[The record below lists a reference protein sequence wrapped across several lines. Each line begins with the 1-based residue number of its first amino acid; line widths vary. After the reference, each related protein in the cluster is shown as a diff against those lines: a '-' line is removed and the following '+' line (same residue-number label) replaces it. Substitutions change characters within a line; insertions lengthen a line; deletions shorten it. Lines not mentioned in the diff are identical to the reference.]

1 MNGAKR
7 REEIL
12 KLIKSSELPI
22 SGSALAKQTGVSRQI
37 IVQDIALLKAS
48 GADILSTNKGYILKS
63 PERVSRVMKV
73 VHADDEVG
81 DELNT
86 IVDLGGFVE
95 NVFVWHRIYGKIEA
109 KLSIGSR
116 RNISE
121 YLESLKTGR
130 SSPLKNVTSEYHYH
144 NITAETEQ
152 VLDLIEE
159 ALDKKGYLVH
169 DEF

>member
-1 MNGAKR
+1 MNAVQR

-12 KLIKSSELPI
+12 KLIEGSSVPV
-22 SGSALAKQTGVSRQI
+22 SGSVLSKQVGVSRQI

-48 GADILSTNKGYILKS
+48 GVDILSTNKGYVLQT
-63 PERVSRVMKV
+63 PERASRVMKV
-73 VHADDEVG
+73 VHSDDEVG

-86 IVDLGGFVE
+86 IVDLGGTVE

-109 KLSIGSR
+109 QLSIGSR
-116 RNISE
+116 RNVSE

-144 NITAETEQ
+144 TITAETEEI
-152 VLDLIEE
+152 LDLIEAE
-159 ALDKKGYLVH
+159 LDKKGYLVR
-169 DEF
+169 EEI